1 MGREPLR
8 CAPVRTCRGIMPAG
22 LAWRPTHHFFE
33 SPCRFHSGERRPDS
47 SENGGLDSV
56 QDRQAVEC
64 KKFRS
69 SEKGRVPPPPMFRAE
84 AFKIFRPAQWV
95 EDRFTGK
102 RLGCSVAPPSAAAN
116 FFKVGPTQMSPQRRD
131 NRFVRVRFDESKHMA
146 EVFGLKTAT
155 GPFGMNPASAKE
167 NRAMRRRILIRIRTG
182 RRGLV
187 NSNGGQTV
195 SPVYI
200 LLTFAGLILGLDP
213 GLKPC

>member
-1 MGREPLR
+1 MSRGVAADPGRDRCVGREPLR
-8 CAPVRTCRGIMPAG
+8 CALVHTCRGIMPAC

-69 SEKGRVPPPPMFRAE
+69 SEKGRVPTQPTFRAE

-102 RLGCSVAPPSAAAN
+102 RLGCSLAQPSAAARCLS
-116 FFKVGPTQMSPQRRD
+116 GPSGIR
-131 NRFVRVRFDESKHMA
+131 
-146 EVFGLKTAT
+146 G
-155 GPFGMNPASAKE
+155 
-167 NRAMRRRILIRIRTG
+167 RAALE
-182 RRGLV
+182 
-187 NSNGGQTV
+187 GGV
-195 SPVYI
+195 
-200 LLTFAGLILGLDP
+200 AAN
-213 GLKPC
+213 